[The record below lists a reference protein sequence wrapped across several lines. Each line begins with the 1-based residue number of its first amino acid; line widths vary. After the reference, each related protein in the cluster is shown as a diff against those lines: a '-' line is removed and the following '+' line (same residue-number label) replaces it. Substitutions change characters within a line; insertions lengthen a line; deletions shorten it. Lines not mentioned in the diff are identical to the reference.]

1 MNLRRKKELASRAL
15 KVGKERISF
24 VESRLDEVKE
34 AITKQ
39 DIHDLKKDG
48 AIEIKNISGRR
59 KIKKKIKRSAG
70 NIRKKL
76 NTRKKDYV
84 IMTRKLRGYVS
95 ELKKQGRLTGEQATE
110 IRKRIRNKQ
119 FRSKANLKEYM
130 GGLKK

>member
-95 ELKKQGRLTGEQATE
+95 ELKKQGRLTGE
-110 IRKRIRNKQ
+110 
-119 FRSKANLKEYM
+119 
-130 GGLKK
+130 

>member
-59 KIKKKIKRSAG
+59 KIKKKIIGPNLQLYNKELYLET
-70 NIRKKL
+70 IMWKK
-76 NTRKKDYV
+76 
-84 IMTRKLRGYVS
+84 
-95 ELKKQGRLTGEQATE
+95 
-110 IRKRIRNKQ
+110 
-119 FRSKANLKEYM
+119 
-130 GGLKK
+130 